1 MEKKLYDFKRIGI
14 NETAI
19 IKELILGVFTIDPWN
34 DDWSDQ
40 EQLNL
45 YLKDLI
51 GQSNSLTYGL
61 IERSRI
67 ICKTYKLDAKK
78 ESQQSNECWLS
89 FFGGAS
95 FIMDKVS
102 ICRMDVSI

>member
-1 MEKKLYDFKRIGI
+1 MLSLSQLFFK
-14 NETAI
+14 NY
-19 IKELILGVFTIDPWN
+19 ELFLGVFTIEPWN

-51 GQSNSLTYGL
+51 GQSNSLIYGL

-78 ESQQSNECWLS
+78 ESQQNNECWLS
-89 FFGGAS
+89 FFTKILYILCPIPS
-95 FIMDKVS
+95 LHQV
-102 ICRMDVSI
+102 